1 MTGREQVRF
10 TCPCHRTCPPF
21 VQSSLYR
28 PTNIN
33 SPPPLFFYCISFHPV
48 QQPIFHLGRNFLK
61 FLQFRVKL
69 EIWRNATVLSTLEN
83 LLPFQIPKSFSS
95 PFRDRPSFPS
105 IHPSTISSF
114 PICHARCVV
123 SFSSPIATL
132 VDRRAGH
139 ERRRS
144 QVEEE
149 EKGDGGKRDEMWSA
163 MGTHEGR
170 NGTCW
175 TSRCHWPEPAPASRK
190 RDEKEE
196 KGELGKMRGQVQPE
210 TILAARVI
218 LSSHRSPSLY
228 IEIIRLISLLLS
240 ILSVF
245 FGKDKC
251 NDACDSLTLCFVLLY
266 TSD

>member
-1 MTGREQVRF
+1 MRGASFPSRRLREKRRNDGERWLEGNRCDSPAHAIEPVLL
-10 TCPCHRTCPPF
+10 
-21 VQSSLYR
+21 SS
-28 PTNIN
+28 NH
-33 SPPPLFFYCISFHPV
+33 LFIV
-48 QQPIFHLGRNFLK
+48 QQISILLLLSFSTVFPFTPCNNRSSISVEIFLNSFNFELNLK
-61 FLQFRVKL
+61 ECNSSFNSR
-69 EIWRNATVLSTLEN
+69 ES
-83 LLPFQIPKSFSS
+83 LPFQIPKSFSS

-196 KGELGKMRGQVQPE
+196 KGESWERWGV
-210 TILAARVI
+210 
-218 LSSHRSPSLY
+218 
-228 IEIIRLISLLLS
+228 
-240 ILSVF
+240 
-245 FGKDKC
+245 KC
-251 NDACDSLTLCFVLLY
+251 NRKRYLRRVWFFHHTGLLY
-266 TSD
+266 T